1 MNGGL
6 VLRRSS
12 GDGIATL
19 LLNRAEKRNALSA
32 ALVAELRLRLG
43 EVGAD
48 PDVRVV
54 ALRGAGRD
62 FCAGADL
69 DEIAA
74 SQALGPEAGLAD
86 AERLGDVLV
95 AIRRLRQPVVAVVA
109 GRALGGGCGLATA
122 CDLVVA
128 HEDASFGYPE
138 VHLGFVPALVMAILR
153 RKVGESAAFEL
164 LLRGRGITAEESA
177 SIGLVNQVV
186 PDDAFEATVD
196 EYLAALAAR
205 PASAVQLTKRLFHGM
220 EGVGLEDAVARGAEV
235 NAIARLT
242 ADCKRGVADFLAR
255 RRGD

>member
-19 LLNRAEKRNALSA
+19 LLNRPEKRNALSA

>member
-19 LLNRAEKRNALSA
+19 LLNRPEKRNALSA

-54 ALRGAGRD
+54 ALRGSGRD

-220 EGVGLEDAVARGAEV
+220 EGVGLEDAVARGAEM